1 MRLSDLAR
9 DYEER
14 HFPPTRRLDL
24 QGEGPES
31 ARRRA
36 LHWIQSFAHESPGVD
51 LLLVVERGRA
61 LRGRKRPLREAVERL
76 LEELR
81 GGLID
86 GWGPFAEGSLSVR
99 VARDPRR
106 FPDAPEPVAD
116 PGDGRSDATAGR
128 AHLPP
133 EEDIPSELLPMA
145 RRAAELR
152 RAREGQ
158 SVGAMEAMLREVWL
172 EAQAA
177 AMERGSGWEEELGAL
192 VELEARRLRDSLDA
206 E

>member
-1 MRLSDLAR
+1 MRLNELAR
-9 DYEER
+9 AYEDR

-36 LHWIQSFAHESPGVD
+36 LQWIQSFAHESPGVD

-61 LRGRKRPLREAVERL
+61 PRGRTRPVRAAVESL

-86 GWGPFAEGSLSVR
+86 RWQPFAEGSLAVR
-99 VARDPRR
+99 VSREPRLVR
-106 FPDAPEPVAD
+106 AEGPPPPD

-128 AHLPP
+128 AWLPP
-133 EEDIPSELLPMA
+133 EEDIPGELLPLA
-145 RRAAELR
+145 QRVAELR
-152 RAREGQ
+152 RSREGQ
-158 SVGAMEAMLREVWL
+158 GIGVAAVVLREVWL

-177 AMERGSGWEEELGAL
+177 AMERETGWEEELRAIGEREDLLLREAL
-192 VELEARRLRDSLDA
+192 DER
-206 E
+206 